1 MTGKGS
7 CWVGLLMLYFS
18 GRVVIIFNNIIEKLN
33 KVLFVWVMKLWL
45 LRKPKGF
52 GKMGRMIPGNWEL

>member
-1 MTGKGS
+1 
-7 CWVGLLMLYFS
+7 MLYFS